1 MTGTAGFRIRAVE
14 PIKDVRNLVG
24 GNPVAIV
31 GDFNATDLDANSTL
45 AFSLVEGN
53 GSEHNHLFDVDTN
66 GTLRTGVTFD
76 YETNATTLNVR
87 VRATDELNATKEKTF
102 VISVINVVE
111 DLDQDGIEDFYDPDD
126 DNDGYSDAEEIAYG
140 SNPRDANSTANTAP
154 QITLAQSFPDQ
165 LDSNGVF
172 HISHTEN
179 KTHIIQVTA
188 TDVDGDDLNYSIY
201 GWQDLHHFEINATNG
216 KLSFKNSPDYESPN
230 DHDKDGVYG
239 IVLRV
244 SDNKAHHDQP
254 VYIWV
259 VDENEAP
266 YDFNSTAL
274 LNVLEN
280 QPVGTIVGQLSSR
293 DSDINSTLSFSLVG
307 DAEDN
312 QSFSIDTNG
321 TLRTAV
327 ILDYELNATHSI
339 RAKVKDEQNASSIKN
354 FTVQIINLVEDFDGD
369 GIEDAHDLDNDN
381 DGFSDVAEIAYGS
394 DPWDADSIANAAPD
408 SLILSNHT
416 IMENQPAGTFIGQ
429 LLGTDPD
436 YNSTLN
442 YSRVNG
448 PGDDHNQNFVIDQNL
463 SLRTKKSFD
472 YESDDHNLSIRIR
485 VKDEHNASLVRVF
498 TITLLDLNDTV
509 IPPTT
514 DHNHTQPPGDGN
526 GTTLPDHNHTL
537 PSHDGNKTESPDH
550 NQSIAPLAPI
560 VRTGSFSFDENGSY
574 QFEGE
579 ILSGN
584 YSSILEVGILIKA
597 ADNNVTYAL
606 VADFNG
612 STGTFSLSA
621 NELPDGSTFYFR
633 AYALTTLGESL
644 GTIRR
649 IEVSDKNDTRHW
661 WSSIASTRTHGWII
675 DSWMGDLLP
684 YPNQW
689 AYHRRLGWIYMSTD
703 GSDGYWIWRQENGWL
718 WTNSST
724 WPFLWAHESTGWL
737 YLFPATQK
745 AVFYDYSLKK
755 QALPAE

>member
-1 MTGTAGFRIRAVE
+1 M
-14 PIKDVRNLVG
+14 
-24 GNPVAIV
+24 
-31 GDFNATDLDANSTL
+31 
-45 AFSLVEGN
+45 
-53 GSEHNHLFDVDTN
+53 
-66 GTLRTGVTFD
+66 
-76 YETNATTLNVR
+76 
-87 VRATDELNATKEKTF
+87 
-102 VISVINVVE
+102 
-111 DLDQDGIEDFYDPDD
+111 
-126 DNDGYSDAEEIAYG
+126 
-140 SNPRDANSTANTAP
+140 
-154 QITLAQSFPDQ
+154 
-165 LDSNGVF
+165 
-172 HISHTEN
+172 
-179 KTHIIQVTA
+179 
-188 TDVDGDDLNYSIY
+188 
-201 GWQDLHHFEINATNG
+201 
-216 KLSFKNSPDYESPN
+216 
-230 DHDKDGVYG
+230 YG

-259 VDENEAP
+259 VNENEAP

-307 DAEDN
+307 DAKDN

-381 DGFSDVAEIAYGS
+381 DGFSDVAEITYGS
-394 DPWDADSIANAAPD
+394 NPWDADSIANAAPD

-526 GTTLPDHNHTL
+526 GTTLPDHNQTL

-633 AYALTTLGESL
+633 AYALTTMGESL

-689 AYHRRLGWIYMSTD
+689 AYHRRLGWIYMSPD
-703 GSDGYWIWRQENGWL
+703 GSDGYWLWRQENGWL
-718 WTNSST
+718 WTNSPT

-737 YLFPATQK
+737 YLLPAK
-745 AVFYDYSLKK
+745 NNALFYDYGIPSTK
-755 QALPAE
+755 